1 MKNWKYIL
9 NQGFPGLHTS
19 RAHQNSNPSASICAE
34 VVNSASQKQKPRR
47 NSDYVRRMR
56 AIAVEAAL
64 VYTLHGAAKYS
75 EYVQVLAL
83 AMTAPQKLRPQVKA
97 AHQMV
102 SASSVRN
109 PDASLALV
117 VPAFSNEKKGEY
129 NNGRHR
135 LTKPVWHGE
144 QLTAMEQL
152 EEGLNPDEKIGD
164 LGTAYA
170 FMEIVASAE
179 EVAAAI
185 ERKTLT
191 YSHEPEFPGDTYR
204 GAIFVPIKTNMQRW
218 ERSHGNRKRG
228 HKAGQPTINGR
239 HVYA

>member
-1 MKNWKYIL
+1 MKNWKHIL
-9 NQGFPGLHTS
+9 SQGFPGLHTT
-19 RAHQNSNPSASICAE
+19 RAHQSTNPSASISGGA
-34 VVNSASQKQKPRR
+34 VDFAPQKQKARR

-64 VYTLHGAAKYS
+64 VYTMHGAATYS

-83 AMTAPQKLRPQVKA
+83 ALTAPHKLRPQAKA
-97 AHQMV
+97 AV
-102 SASSVRN
+102 STSSVRN
-109 PDASLALV
+109 ADVSLAPL
-117 VPAFSNEKKGEY
+117 VPALSNEKKREH
-129 NNGRHR
+129 NNGRR
-135 LTKPVWHGE
+135 PFVKPVWHGE
-144 QLTAMEQL
+144 PLTAMEQL
-152 EEGLNPDEKIGD
+152 EEDLNPDEKIGD

-179 EVAAAI
+179 EVAAAM

-191 YSHEPEFPGDTYR
+191 YSHEPQFPGDSYR
-204 GAIFVPIKTNMQRW
+204 GAIFVPVKSNWQRW